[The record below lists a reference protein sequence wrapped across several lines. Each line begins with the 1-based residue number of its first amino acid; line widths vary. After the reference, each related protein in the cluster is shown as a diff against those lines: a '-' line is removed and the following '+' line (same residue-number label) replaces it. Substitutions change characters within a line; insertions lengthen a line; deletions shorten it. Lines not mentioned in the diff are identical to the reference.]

1 MSPAWGD
8 QPDVVE
14 AAVQKLRAD
23 VARERLHTRG
33 TGSFLLD
40 QERAKV
46 ELTEEERARR
56 SSRPKSRRW
65 RGLGKFDDKIDELNR
80 KLEDARQERQRA
92 EERVQGAPEAD
103 ARSLAAWIA
112 GGERGKRP
120 EATLY
125 ERQRERDAA
134 QLTLDAL
141 QRTLDE
147 ALEERLRYVERHRDK
162 MLADAQKDVEAR
174 RARLLAH
181 VQELPALRQ
190 ELLDA
195 RDLLTWTATY
205 PDQAEQY
212 GFPTALALGLREP
225 VERTL
230 ETKARSTSA
239 ASSPRSKPTPRRS
252 PRGITSRCSG
262 VSGPHRRP
270 LRSTKRCGPR
280 MRSTRSGSARS
291 ASAL

>member
-8 QPDVVE
+8 QPDLAE
-14 AAVQKLRAD
+14 AAAQKLRQD
-23 VARERLHTRG
+23 VALERLHTRG

-65 RGLGKFDDKIDELNR
+65 RGLGKLDDKIDELNR
-80 KLEDARQERQRA
+80 RLENARQERQRA

-134 QLTLDAL
+134 QLTIDAL

-147 ALEERLRYVERHRDK
+147 LLEERLQYVERHRDK

-252 PRGITSRCSG
+252 PRGITSRCSA
-262 VSGPHRRP
+262 VSVPHPRACRVG
-270 LRSTKRCGPR
+270 KRCGL
-280 MRSTRSGSARS
+280 A
-291 ASAL
+291 A